1 MYVCVR
7 ELMCVYM
14 YFHGYVIS
22 ALEKKYVTD
31 FCENVKPYF
40 YFLQS
45 SNKISN
51 KHRVRSSVIM
61 LKVLRMLFPIR
72 EEAEEEL

>member
-7 ELMCVYM
+7 ELMCVCM

-31 FCENVKPYF
+31 FCENVKPYS
-40 YFLQS
+40 FLF
-45 SNKISN
+45 
-51 KHRVRSSVIM
+51 
-61 LKVLRMLFPIR
+61 L
-72 EEAEEEL
+72 AEY